1 MAHADILTNVPK
13 AKLCEIIEGAI
24 EDGAIQIILVRNPAT
39 GKWNVT
45 IVVPEN

>member
-13 AKLCEIIEGAI
+13 GKLGEIIKGAI
-24 EDGAIQIILVRNPAT
+24 EDGAIQFMLVRNPTT

-45 IVVPEN
+45 IVLPGN